1 MMLVAAALS
10 LVLLAIALL
19 HLAWGLGLPWPGAT
33 ETQRVATVIGLR
45 GHTRMPGLLPSL
57 AVAVALGVVVAMI
70 GWNVLTASPLTRA
83 GLLAAA
89 AVFLARG
96 VAPWLHGWRRLTP
109 QQPFARLDRLVY
121 GPLCLLLGVGLV
133 FIVLGTPS

>member
-1 MMLVAAALS
+1 VILVAVALC
-10 LVLLAIALL
+10 LILLAIALL
-19 HLAWGLGLPWPGAT
+19 HVAWGLGLPWPAAD

-45 GHTRMPGLLPSL
+45 GQTRMPGLLPCL
-57 AVAVALGVVVAMI
+57 AVAGALGAVVAMI
-70 GWNVLTASPLTRA
+70 GWNTLTASPLTRA

-96 VAPWLHGWRRLTP
+96 VAPWLLVWRRLTP

-133 FIVLGTPS
+133 FIVLVTPS